1 MKIKFNTVKE
11 LLALTENGMPI
22 WQGAVKKESQT
33 QELSEAE
40 VCERMKQ
47 NLAVMEESVAQGMKG
62 VQSITGLTGYDA
74 KRLKE
79 YMDAGNTLCGGPVLK
94 AVCYAIAA
102 NEQNSAM
109 GVICAAPTAG
119 SCGIVPGVMLAVKEH
134 AGLTEDDMVH
144 FLFTAGAFGLI
155 IANNAFISGAAGGCQ
170 AEVGSAS
177 AMAAAAA
184 AEAMGGTP
192 EQSAHACAIALKN
205 MLGLVCDPVAGLV
218 EVPCIKRNAAG
229 ASNALVAADM
239 ALSGIKSRIPCDEV
253 IEAMYN
259 IGRQLPMTL
268 RETALGGLA
277 MTPCAKKCEKMLF
290 NKKS

>member
-1 MKIKFNTVKE
+1 MKLTFKTVAE
-11 LLALTENGMPI
+11 LLTLTE
-22 WQGAVKKESQT
+22 KKETSIWDIAIQREASL
-33 QELSEAE
+33 QELPIEEIYS
-40 VCERMKQ
+40 RMTASLHIMQ
-47 NLAVMEESVAQGMKG
+47 ESVAEGLKG
-62 VQSITGLTGYDA
+62 VQSITGLTGNDA
-74 KRLKE
+74 PKLKKYIE
-79 YMDAGNTLCGGPVLK
+79 SGKTLSDSAILK

-119 SCGIVPGVMLAVKEH
+119 SCGVVPGVMLAIKEKIN
-134 AGLTEDDMVH
+134 LSEKDMIH

-184 AEAMGGTP
+184 VEAMGGTP

-205 MLGLVCDPVAGLV
+205 LLGLACDPVAGLV
-218 EVPCIKRNAAG
+218 EVPCIKRNAIG
-229 ASNALVAADM
+229 ASNAMVAADM
-239 ALSGIKSRIPCDEV
+239 ALSGIESKIPCDEV

-259 IGRQLPMTL
+259 VGCQLPVSL
-268 RETALGGLA
+268 KETSLGGLA
-277 MTPCAKKCEKMLF
+277 VTPCARKYEKEIFKK
-290 NKKS
+290 